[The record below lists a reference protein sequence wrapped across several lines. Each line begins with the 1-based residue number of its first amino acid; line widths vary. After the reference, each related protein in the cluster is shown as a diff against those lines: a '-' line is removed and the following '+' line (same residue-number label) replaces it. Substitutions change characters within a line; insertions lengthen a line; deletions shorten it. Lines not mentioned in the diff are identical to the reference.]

1 VAAIPGATI
10 HMTDGGHMLPV
21 AHPEASAAFI
31 RVWAERVLGA
41 R

>member
-1 VAAIPGATI
+1 
-10 HMTDGGHMLPV
+10 MTDGGHMLPV